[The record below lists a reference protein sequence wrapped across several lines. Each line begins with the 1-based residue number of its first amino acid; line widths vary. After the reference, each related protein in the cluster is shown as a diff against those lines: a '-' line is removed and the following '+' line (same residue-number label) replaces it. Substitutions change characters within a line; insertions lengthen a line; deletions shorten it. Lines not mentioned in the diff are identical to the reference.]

1 MPIREVRLKN
11 GGGFF
16 QYGKNRGKKYYYRT
30 RFQRNQA
37 YSKAVRQM
45 RAIFSTDIEVN
56 KLVDLYHIDK
66 DYVMDAE
73 GILTI
78 YSID

>member
-37 YSKAVRQM
+37 YSRAVRQM
-45 RAIFSTDIEVN
+45 RAIYLLDIEVN
-56 KLVDLYHIDK
+56 KPYKLFFI
-66 DYVMDAE
+66 
-73 GILTI
+73 T
-78 YSID
+78 SIKIM